1 MRLCCTIGDSGAGD
15 GPCESPP
22 LRASD
27 GGGGCTARIGSRQPA
42 WLLAGFSVSLS
53 GINDKYDNHMILIR
67 HDKPRA
73 SAAIQQ
79 VSRLQATS
87 RLRTRLDYLSRASTH
102 PHEMDQTTTQ
112 KIMGQPSPRAST
124 DLEADD
130 RASNP
135 LLHESKG
142 PEVLIDFDNGD
153 DPYHPI
159 N

>member
-1 MRLCCTIGDSGAGD
+1 
-15 GPCESPP
+15 
-22 LRASD
+22 
-27 GGGGCTARIGSRQPA
+27 
-42 WLLAGFSVSLS
+42 
-53 GINDKYDNHMILIR
+53 
-67 HDKPRA
+67 
-73 SAAIQQ
+73 
-79 VSRLQATS
+79 
-87 RLRTRLDYLSRASTH
+87 
-102 PHEMDQTTTQ
+102 
-112 KIMGQPSPRAST
+112 MGQPSPRAST